1 MSDPNLSPPALGL
14 VSANMIDQWS
24 HLLPGPERSAFVKAC
39 TEAGADEGRLQSI
52 LTRYFST
59 WKTSLMGD
67 DLSRLQMLATY
78 EQIRDYV
85 KVICLEDDFDWEFEE
100 TKPFRE
106 QTPPPESSAIWPRH
120 EDGQVAAEA
129 LGIGLLKAMLA
140 AQQLRPDWL
149 EIRDK
154 RSVRAPSDPET
165 AAILARNIL
174 DGTDLAVTAFSLRK
188 ESPMTTIIAA
198 ELSAEH
204 QGQGTG
210 FSILRKADLCL
221 SHNLRADS
229 YWADQILLHAPALK
243 ELSLSFWRPHLHM
256 PHTPPFILDNK
267 AWPALEKLELSM
279 TRLSAPSIMA
289 ILSKSEQSLTGISF
303 RLTTLDNNS
312 TWAELLSRIGNEF
325 PHLTWFKLTH
335 LSEGPIGK
343 SQITFLDLDKDS
355 VVIEP
360 YKTGLKMLRKGSA
373 GTKRIPAVEYAG
385 PDANHVLRIV
395 AECAVARSVN

>member
-1 MSDPNLSPPALGL
+1 
-14 VSANMIDQWS
+14 V
-24 HLLPGPERSAFVKAC
+24 
-39 TEAGADEGRLQSI
+39 
-52 LTRYFST
+52 
-59 WKTSLMGD
+59 
-67 DLSRLQMLATY
+67 
-78 EQIRDYV
+78 QIRDYV
-85 KVICLEDDFDWEFEE
+85 KVICLEDDSDEFEE
-100 TKPFRE
+100 TSPS
-106 QTPPPESSAIWPRH
+106 ESPAIWPQH

-129 LGIGLLKAMLA
+129 LGVGLLKAMLA
-140 AQQLRPDWL
+140 AQQLRPGRL

-154 RSVRAPSDPET
+154 RRVRAPSDPET

-174 DGTDLAVTAFSLRK
+174 DGADLAVTAFILRK

-221 SHNLRADS
+221 SQDLNS
-229 YWADQILLHAPALK
+229 YWADQMIQILLHAPVIK
-243 ELSLSFWRPHLHM
+243 ELSLSFWQPRHM

-279 TRLSAPSIMA
+279 AMLSAPSIMA
-289 ILSKSEQSLTGISF
+289 ILSKSEQSLTAISF
-303 RLTTLDNNS
+303 RLATLGNNS

-335 LSEGPIGK
+335 LSEGPIGQ

-355 VVIEP
+355 VVSKS
-360 YKTGLKMLRKGSA
+360 YKTGLKMLQKGSA
-373 GTKRIPAVEYAG
+373 GTKRIPGVEYGG

-395 AECAVARSVN
+395 AECAVTASVH

>member
-1 MSDPNLSPPALGL
+1 MSDLNPSPPTPRL
-14 VSANMIDQWS
+14 VSAGMVDEWS
-24 HLLPGPERSAFVKAC
+24 HLLPGPERSAFVGAC
-39 TEAGADEGRLQSI
+39 TEAGADDGRLQSV
-52 LTRYFST
+52 LGRYFST
-59 WKTSLMGD
+59 WKTSLMAD
-67 DLSRLQMLATY
+67 DLSRLQVLAIY
-78 EQIRDYV
+78 VQIRDYV
-85 KVICLEDDFDWEFEE
+85 KVICLEDDSDEFEE
-100 TKPFRE
+100 TSPS
-106 QTPPPESSAIWPRH
+106 ESPAIWPRH
-120 EDGQVAAEA
+120 EDGQVAAQA
-129 LGIGLLKAMLA
+129 LGVGLLKAMLA
-140 AQQLRPDWL
+140 AQQLRPDRL

-174 DGTDLAVTAFSLRK
+174 DGADLAVTAFILRK

-210 FSILRKADLCL
+210 FSILRTADLCL
-221 SHNLRADS
+221 SQDLNS

-243 ELSLSFWRPHLHM
+243 ELSLSFWQPRHM

-279 TRLSAPSIMA
+279 AMLSAPIIMA
-289 ILSKSEQSLTGISF
+289 ILSKSEQSLTGVSFRTF
-303 RLTTLDNNS
+303 RLTTLGNNS

-335 LSEGPIGK
+335 LSEGPIGQ
-343 SQITFLDLDKDS
+343 SQITFLDLDKHS
-355 VVIEP
+355 VVSKP
-360 YKTGLKMLRKGSA
+360 YKTGLKMLQKGSA
-373 GTKRIPAVEYAG
+373 GTKRIPGVEYGG

-395 AECAVARSVN
+395 AECAVAASVH